1 MSGKTLT
8 GRKFFYIIAGFFL
21 IIFTANGFLAYIA
34 VSTNTG
40 LETENYYEKGI
51 AYDKDITRAMEQ
63 DKSGL
68 KVAIS
73 AKIRPGRQVRLS
85 VSTKDAAGKPYTG
98 KNVNILFF
106 RPTMK
111 GNDRQVVLKEGEPGI
126 YGGETEL
133 PLPGIWDM
141 KLEIRD
147 ADKVVYKTR
156 SRVVLK

>member
-40 LETENYYEKGI
+40 LETEDYYKKGI
-51 AYDKDITRAMEQ
+51 AYDKTIARALEQ

-68 KVAIS
+68 NVAIS
-73 AKIRPGRQVRLS
+73 AKVQPGMVVNLS
-85 VSTKDAAGKPYTG
+85 VTTKDAAGAPFTG
-98 KNVNILFF
+98 KGVNILFF

-111 GNDRQVVLKEGEPGI
+111 GNDRRIALKENEPGI
-126 YGGETEL
+126 YSGETKL
-133 PLPGIWDM
+133 PLQGVWDM
-141 KLEIRD
+141 KLEIKD
-147 ADKVVYKTR
+147 AGKVVYKTR